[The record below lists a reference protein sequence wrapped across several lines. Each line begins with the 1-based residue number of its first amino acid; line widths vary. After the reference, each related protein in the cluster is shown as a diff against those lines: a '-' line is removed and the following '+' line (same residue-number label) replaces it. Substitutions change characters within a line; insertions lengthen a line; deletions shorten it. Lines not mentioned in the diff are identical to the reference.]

1 MTWLYFVDF
10 EGRDSNNL
18 TFVKWH
24 TKISWFVCKAM
35 LGLLQKHCPVCGMDV
50 DKNIAIKRFGKYF
63 CSDEHASQYAQM
75 KMERETDRESGMGR
89 GGGCC

>member
-1 MTWLYFVDF
+1 
-10 EGRDSNNL
+10 
-18 TFVKWH
+18 
-24 TKISWFVCKAM
+24 M

-63 CSDEHASQYAQM
+63 CSDDHAKQYAEM
-75 KMERETDRESGMGR
+75 RSDRERYYDERRDSGS